1 MSVQIHVTPNS
12 REWGPFGEANSSSA
26 GQEVTAIYGT
36 QKSVTMFV
44 CSYL

>member
-1 MSVQIHVTPNS
+1 MSYLTDS

-36 QKSVTMFV
+36 QKSFTIFLSVAI
-44 CSYL
+44 